1 MFNKIKT
8 NMITFIHECNLGGK
22 YTWSY
27 LITATRARH
36 NRLGYKSKSLAQKN
50 TLISYGWNLKASQW
64 SNPAIGPPLLN
75 T

>member
-8 NMITFIHECNLGGK
+8 NIITFIHECNLGGI

-36 NRLGYKSKSLAQKN
+36 NRLGVSAR
-50 TLISYGWNLKASQW
+50 TLTCMNQLKMWGYGLKPSHWNNGAT
-64 SNPAIGPPLLN
+64 APPLLN